1 MSLKKVLLADDNESV
16 RKSVGYYL
24 KAKNFEVEF
33 ARDGE
38 EALAAL
44 ETFKPE
50 IIVLDIKMPKMN
62 GITFIKDMQEKPEYK
77 DIPIIVITA
86 VTNLNADIEVGDKKI
101 KVIQKP
107 FSLEQLLKV
116 IYFVSDI
123 KK

>member
-1 MSLKKVLLADDNESV
+1 MTGKKVLLADDNDSV

-38 EALAAL
+38 EALNML
-44 ETFKPE
+44 EKFKPDV
-50 IIVLDIKMPKMN
+50 IVLDVKMPKMN
-62 GITFIKDMQEKPEYK
+62 GIAFIKEIQEKDGFS

-86 VTNLNADIEVGDKKI
+86 VTNLNGDIEVGNKRI

-107 FSLEQLLKV
+107 FSLEQLLRV
-116 IYFVSDI
+116 ILYVTNQ
-123 KK
+123 K